1 MIQAFR
7 LQGPIFAEGSEGNE
21 TRIVGSLDLRPT
33 ESVRISGSNTY
44 SRITRR
50 RDGSEFARTIIPR
63 LRIEFQ
69 PTRPLFFRAVGEYVS
84 QRRAP
89 LQDAQTGAPL
99 LIGGQPQPFQED
111 NRFRMDF
118 LASFEPSPGTVAFLG
133 YGSSLDDTSAFA
145 FQDLSRASDGFFVK
159 LAYQFRW

>member
-1 MIQAFR
+1 
-7 LQGPIFAEGSEGNE
+7 
-21 TRIVGSLDLRPT
+21 
-33 ESVRISGSNTY
+33 VRIAGSNTY

-63 LRIEFQ
+63 LKIEYQ
-69 PTRPLFFRAVGEYVS
+69 PSRPLFFRAVGEYVS

-99 LIGGQPQPFQED
+99 LIGGQPQPFQEE
-111 NRFRMDF
+111 NGLRMDF

-133 YGSSLDDTSAFA
+133 YGSTLLDSSAFG
-145 FQDLSRASDGFFVK
+145 FEDLFRANDGFFVK